1 MQPVTNL
8 ISPTFFFC
16 LLYYFVAI
24 TPDIDHV
31 CSTFRP
37 LAVSLLGF
45 FESRSAC
52 FFFSAHRRLGA
63 FPSDMKFLQP
73 PSPP

>member
-45 FESRSAC
+45 FESR
-52 FFFSAHRRLGA
+52 R
-63 FPSDMKFLQP
+63 
-73 PSPP
+73 